1 MSEMASGSG
10 TAVRTQSQQKSKT
23 GSGGVRPPAS
33 AGMRTRQQANLDTL
47 RSTLKRIRS
56 GSVAK
61 NAKPATKK
69 RRTSVL
75 EIGLRP
81 ELVEIS
87 ASEKES
93 LQPIVS
99 EIEIDPS
106 EDEEKQPTLQKALVV
121 ARKGQYE
128 IRHDFPI
135 PVLGDNEVMIRSHY
149 VGLNPID
156 WKSVDYNF
164 CLPDF
169 PWVRAP
175 SLTPPTP
182 SPPLPPKPGPT
193 DPSRVTAVS
202 LTLQAGYRPR
212 DVRCSGKGRKACPWD
227 PTWRQGLD

>member
-1 MSEMASGSG
+1 MSEMASGSA

-23 GSGGVRPPAS
+23 GSGDVRPSAS
-33 AGMRTRQQANLDTL
+33 VGMRTRQQANLDTL

-61 NAKPATKK
+61 NAKPAAKK

-75 EIGLRP
+75 EIGLRT
-81 ELVEIS
+81 EVVEIS
-87 ASEKES
+87 ASEKEA
-93 LQPIVS
+93 LQPVVS

-106 EDEEKQPTLQKALVV
+106 EDEEKEPTLQKALVV

-135 PVLGDNEVMIRSHY
+135 PVLGDTEVMIRSHY

-175 SLTPPTP
+175 LSSLITRLHPP
-182 SPPLPPKPGPT
+182 SPNHGSNGPE
-193 DPSRVTAVS
+193 
-202 LTLQAGYRPR
+202 
-212 DVRCSGKGRKACPWD
+212 
-227 PTWRQGLD
+227 